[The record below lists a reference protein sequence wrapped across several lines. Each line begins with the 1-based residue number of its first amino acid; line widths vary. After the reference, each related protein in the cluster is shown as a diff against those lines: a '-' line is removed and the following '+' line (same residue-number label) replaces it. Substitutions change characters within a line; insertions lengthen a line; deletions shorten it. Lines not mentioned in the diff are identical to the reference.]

1 MSKLSMPL
9 PKTQQEALRLLIGE
23 MQALRETIAA
33 YLEWQK
39 QITEQTAKQLTEFQE
54 AVKADLKRAMED

>member
-39 QITEQTAKQLTEFQE
+39 QTTEQAWKQLTEFQE